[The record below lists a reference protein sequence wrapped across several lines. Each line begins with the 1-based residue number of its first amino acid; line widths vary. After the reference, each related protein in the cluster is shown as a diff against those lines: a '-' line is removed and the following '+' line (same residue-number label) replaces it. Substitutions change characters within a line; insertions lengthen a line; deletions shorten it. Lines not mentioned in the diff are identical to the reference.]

1 MAQTELRCVSGGLD
15 HHWVI
20 DSQGIGRCRECGAV
34 KDFGTLQ
41 EKEAKA
47 SDIAVKRGRGSRK
60 GRHGTRKGSGDSS
73 KS

>member
-1 MAQTELRCVSGGLD
+1 MLEKGCVHYWIVDEHG
-15 HHWVI
+15 V
-20 DSQGIGRCRECGAV
+20 GRCRECGAV
-34 KDFGTLQ
+34 RDFGTLQ

-60 GRHGTRKGSGDSS
+60 GRHGTRKSSGDSS